1 MAAQWANNINQDRH
15 NRVRSSGNVVIRD
28 AMAKRVKEARHVS
41 VTACIDVSGGT
52 SCGVRER
59 QVIHRFRAT
68 RCCELRPLPHS
79 VGVIERNDDVPNVY
93 QLTSAELVQLQRII
107 EAGLLARDARLSG
120 AGFADA
126 TEQELRLLEDQGAL
140 ARQRFIEANLGLVG
154 MVSRQFAARCQL
166 PNAELF
172 QEGCLGLITAVE
184 RFDHARG
191 NRFSTYA
198 LCWIRAFIGAATAK
212 HLGAMNLPT
221 SRAEQL
227 RAAHGLEAELTQ
239 TLGRA
244 PTLGEMADALGRS
257 EDWTASL
264 LSHQRPRSLE
274 LVDGTTLE
282 RLYARDELEDVLA
295 QPLPVREL
303 LLRLDDLDRRVLE
316 LRLGFADGEPR
327 SFAHVSRV
335 LHISITR
342 VRRIE
347 ARALETLRGFCPQQA
362 SAQL

>member
-1 MAAQWANNINQDRH
+1 MT
-15 NRVRSSGNVVIRD
+15 
-28 AMAKRVKEARHVS
+28 EAY
-41 VTACIDVSGGT
+41 
-52 SCGVRER
+52 
-59 QVIHRFRAT
+59 
-68 RCCELRPLPHS
+68 
-79 VGVIERNDDVPNVY
+79 NDVPTEA
-93 QLTSAELVQLQRII
+93 QLTHAQVVELQRAI
-107 EAGLLARDARLSG
+107 EAGLLAREARKSG

-126 TEQELRLLEDQGAL
+126 TDVELRLLEDQGAA
-140 ARQRFIEANLGLVG
+140 ARQRFIQANLGLVG
-154 MVSRQFAARCQL
+154 MVSRQFATRCRL
-166 PNAELF
+166 PDAELF
-172 QEGCLGLITAVE
+172 QEGCVGLITAVE
-184 RFDHARG
+184 RFDHVRG

-227 RAAHGLEAELTQ
+227 RAARGLEAELTQ

-244 PTLGEMADALGRS
+244 PTLREMADALGRS

-282 RLYARDELEDVLA
+282 RLNAREELEDVLA

-327 SFAHVSRV
+327 SFAHTSRV
-335 LHISITR
+335 LHISISR